1 MPKRNLPAYLQS
13 LSLNQQLAV
22 ELLASKPGIKTTEA
36 AKELNCTMET
46 IRAYRRIPAFN
57 EAVYNRYMDIS
68 GGKLVNV
75 VAAMIREAERGNV
88 QAANLVLRHYGKL
101 EDKITI
107 RHESPFE
114 KFLNIGNVTEAEVV
128 EVVETMTPEDVGS
141 SFEVDVDLP
150 ERDTVNDKLKTRVTN
165 ENRALKDV
173 YTEEKRKRKETA
185 TTARQLRIRANKV
198 GMDMLPPGRQ
208 RQNVRDE
215 WIREL
220 KNREKALN
228 SGR

>member
-1 MPKRNLPAYLQS
+1 MPKKKLPAYLQA
-13 LSLNQQLAV
+13 LSVNQQLTV

-36 AKELNCTMET
+36 AKALNCTMET

-101 EDKITI
+101 EDKITMI
-107 RHESPFE
+107 HDSPFD
-114 KFLNIGNVTEAEVV
+114 KFLKIGHVTEAEVV
-128 EVVETMTPEDVGS
+128 EVVETMTPEDVGG

-165 ENRALKDV
+165 ENRALKKT
-173 YTEEKRKRKETA
+173 YTEDKRKRKETA

-220 KNREKALN
+220 KNREKAFN

>member
-1 MPKRNLPAYLQS
+1 
-13 LSLNQQLAV
+13 
-22 ELLASKPGIKTTEA
+22 
-36 AKELNCTMET
+36 
-46 IRAYRRIPAFN
+46 
-57 EAVYNRYMDIS
+57 
-68 GGKLVNV
+68 
-75 VAAMIREAERGNV
+75 
-88 QAANLVLRHYGKL
+88 
-101 EDKITI
+101 
-107 RHESPFE
+107 
-114 KFLNIGNVTEAEVV
+114 
-128 EVVETMTPEDVGS
+128 MTPEDVSG

-165 ENRALKDV
+165 ENRALKKV
-173 YTEEKRKRKETA
+173 YSEDKRKRKETA

-220 KNREKALN
+220 KNREKAFN

>member
-1 MPKRNLPAYLQS
+1 MPKKKLPAYLQA

-36 AKELNCTMET
+36 AKALNCTMET

-114 KFLNIGNVTEAEVV
+114 KFLKIGNVTEAEVV

>member
-1 MPKRNLPAYLQS
+1 MPKKKLPAYLEA
-13 LSLNQQLAV
+13 LSVNQQLTV

-36 AKELNCTMET
+36 AKALNCTMET

-114 KFLNIGNVTEAEVV
+114 KFLKIGHVTEAEVV

-165 ENRALKDV
+165 ENRALKKT
-173 YTEEKRKRKETA
+173 YTEDKRKRKETA

-220 KNREKALN
+220 KNREKAFN

>member
-36 AKELNCTMET
+36 AKALNCTMET

-114 KFLNIGNVTEAEVV
+114 KFLKIGNVTEAEVV

-141 SFEVDVDLP
+141 SFEVNVDLP

-185 TTARQLRIRANKV
+185 TTARKLRIRANKV

>member
-1 MPKRNLPAYLQS
+1 MPKRNLPAYLQA
-13 LSLNQQLAV
+13 LSSNQQLAV

-36 AKELNCTMET
+36 AKALNCTMET

-57 EAVYNRYMDIS
+57 EAVYNRFMDIS
-68 GGKLVNV
+68 GGSLVYV

-107 RHESPFE
+107 RHDSPFD
-114 KFLNIGNVTEAEVV
+114 KFLKIGNVKEAEVV
-128 EVVETMTPEDVGS
+128 EVVETMTPEDVSG
-141 SFEVDVDLP
+141 SFEVNVDLP

-165 ENRALKDV
+165 ENKALKKV
-173 YTEEKRKRKETA
+173 YTEDKRKRKVTA
-185 TTARQLRIRANKV
+185 TTARKLRIRADKV
-198 GMDMLPPGRQ
+198 GLEMLPPGRQ

>member
-1 MPKRNLPAYLQS
+1 MPKRNLPAYLQA

-101 EDKITI
+101 EDKITMI
-107 RHESPFE
+107 HDSPFD
-114 KFLNIGNVTEAEVV
+114 KFLKIGHVTEA
-128 EVVETMTPEDVGS
+128 EVVETMTPEDVSG

-165 ENRALKDV
+165 ENRALKKV

-185 TTARQLRIRANKV
+185 TTARKLRIRANKV

-220 KNREKALN
+220 KNREKAFN
-228 SGR
+228 NGR

>member
-1 MPKRNLPAYLQS
+1 MPKKKLPAYLQA
-13 LSLNQQLAV
+13 LSVNQQLTV

-36 AKELNCTMET
+36 AKALNCTMET

-68 GGKLVNV
+68 SGKLVNV

-114 KFLNIGNVTEAEVV
+114 KFLKIGNVTEAEVV

-150 ERDTVNDKLKTRVTN
+150 ERDKVNDKLKTRVTN
-165 ENRALKDV
+165 ENRALKKT
-173 YTEEKRKRKETA
+173 YTEDKRKRKETA

-220 KNREKALN
+220 KNREKAFN

>member
-1 MPKRNLPAYLQS
+1 MPKKKLPAYLEA
-13 LSLNQQLAV
+13 LFVNQQLTV

-36 AKELNCTMET
+36 AKALNCTMET

-114 KFLNIGNVTEAEVV
+114 KFLKIGHVMEAEVV
-128 EVVETMTPEDVGS
+128 EVVETMTPEDVSGS
-141 SFEVDVDLP
+141 FDVDVDLP
-150 ERDTVNDKLKTRVTN
+150 DRDKVNDKLKTRVTN
-165 ENRALKDV
+165 ENRALKKV

-228 SGR
+228 NGR

>member
-1 MPKRNLPAYLQS
+1 MPKKKLPAYLQA
-13 LSLNQQLAV
+13 LSVNQQLTV
-22 ELLASKPGIKTTEA
+22 ELLSSKPGIRTKEA
-36 AKELNCTMET
+36 AKTLNCTTET

-114 KFLNIGNVTEAEVV
+114 KFLKIGHVTEAEVV
-128 EVVETMTPEDVGS
+128 EVVETMTPEDLGS

-150 ERDTVNDKLKTRVTN
+150 ERDTVNDTQKTRVTR
-165 ENRALKDV
+165 EKVALKEV
-173 YTEEKRKRKETA
+173 YTEEDRKNKQKRD
-185 TTARQLRIRANKV
+185 TARILRARANKV
-198 GMDMLPPGRQ
+198 GLEMLPPGRQ

-215 WIREL
+215 WVREL
-220 KNREKALN
+220 KNREKAFIN
-228 SGR
+228 GR

>member
-1 MPKRNLPAYLQS
+1 MPKKKLPAYLEA
-13 LSLNQQLAV
+13 LSVNQQLTV

-36 AKELNCTMET
+36 AKALNCTMET

-114 KFLNIGNVTEAEVV
+114 KFLKIGHVMEAEVV
-128 EVVETMTPEDVGS
+128 EVVETMTPEDLGS
-141 SFEVDVDLP
+141 SFDVDVDLP
-150 ERDTVNDKLKTRVTN
+150 NRDTVNDKLKTRVTN
-165 ENRALKDV
+165 ENKALKKV
-173 YTEEKRKRKETA
+173 YSEDKVKRKETA
-185 TTARQLRIRANKV
+185 TTARKLRIRADKV
-198 GMDMLPPGRQ
+198 GMEMLPPGRQ

-228 SGR
+228 NGR

>member
-1 MPKRNLPAYLQS
+1 MPKKNLPAYLAS
-13 LSLNQQLAV
+13 LSVNQQLAV

-36 AKELNCTMET
+36 AKALNCTMET

-114 KFLNIGNVTEAEVV
+114 KFLKIGHVTEAEVV
-128 EVVETMTPEDVGS
+128 EVVETMTPEDLGS
-141 SFEVDVDLP
+141 SFDVDVDLP
-150 ERDTVNDKLKTRVTN
+150 KRDKVNDKLKTRVTN
-165 ENRALKDV
+165 EKRALKKV
-173 YTEEKRKRKETA
+173 YTEDKRKRKETA
-185 TTARQLRIRANKV
+185 TTARKLRIRADKV
-198 GMDMLPPGRQ
+198 GMEMLPPGRQ

>member
-1 MPKRNLPAYLQS
+1 MPKKKLPAYLES
-13 LSLNQQLAV
+13 LSVNQQLTV

-36 AKELNCTMET
+36 AKALNCTMET

-114 KFLNIGNVTEAEVV
+114 KFLKIGNVTEAEGV

-150 ERDTVNDKLKTRVTN
+150 KRDTVNDKLKTRVTN
-165 ENRALKDV
+165 ENRALKKT
-173 YTEEKRKRKETA
+173 YTEDKRKRKETA

-220 KNREKALN
+220 KNREKAFN

>member
-1 MPKRNLPAYLQS
+1 MPKKKLPAYLES
-13 LSLNQQLAV
+13 LSVNQQLTV

-36 AKELNCTMET
+36 AKALNCTMET

-114 KFLNIGNVTEAEVV
+114 KFLKIGHVTEAEVV
-128 EVVETMTPEDVGS
+128 EVVETMTPEDVGG

-165 ENRALKDV
+165 ENRALKKV
-173 YTEEKRKRKETA
+173 YSEDKRKRKETA

-220 KNREKALN
+220 KNREKAFN

>member
-1 MPKRNLPAYLQS
+1 MPKKKLPAYLEA
-13 LSLNQQLAV
+13 LSVNQQLTV

-36 AKELNCTMET
+36 AKALNCTMET

-101 EDKITI
+101 EDKITMI
-107 RHESPFE
+107 HDSPFD
-114 KFLNIGNVTEAEVV
+114 KFLKIGNVKEAEVV
-128 EVVETMTPEDVGS
+128 EVVETMTPEDVS
-141 SFEVDVDLP
+141 NSFDVNVDLP

-165 ENRALKDV
+165 ENRALKKV

>member
-1 MPKRNLPAYLQS
+1 MPKRNLPAYLQA
-13 LSLNQQLAV
+13 LSSNQQLAV

-36 AKELNCTMET
+36 AKALNCTMET

-57 EAVYNRYMDIS
+57 EAVYNRFMDIS
-68 GGKLVNV
+68 GGSLVNV

-114 KFLNIGNVTEAEVV
+114 KFLKIGHVKDEDII

-141 SFEVDVDLP
+141 SFYVDVDLP

-165 ENRALKDV
+165 EKRALKKT
-173 YTEEKRKRKETA
+173 YTEDKRKRKVTA
-185 TTARQLRIRANKV
+185 TTARKLRIRADKV
-198 GMDMLPPGRQ
+198 GLEMLPPGRQ

>member
-1 MPKRNLPAYLQS
+1 MPKRHLPAYLKS

-22 ELLASKPGIKTTEA
+22 ELLSSKPGIKTTEA

-114 KFLNIGNVTEAEVV
+114 KFLKIGHVMEAEVV
-128 EVVETMTPEDVGS
+128 EVVETMTPEDLGGS
-141 SFEVDVDLP
+141 FDVDVDLP
-150 ERDTVNDKLKTRVTN
+150 NRDKVNDKLKTRVTN
-165 ENRALKDV
+165 ENKALKKV
-173 YTEEKRKRKETA
+173 YSEDKVKRKETA
-185 TTARQLRIRANKV
+185 TTARKLRIRADKV
-198 GMDMLPPGRQ
+198 GMEMLPPGRQ

-228 SGR
+228 NGR

>member
-1 MPKRNLPAYLQS
+1 MPKIKLPAYLKS
-13 LSLNQQLAV
+13 LTERQQLAV
-22 ELLASKPGIKTTEA
+22 ELLSSKPGIRTKEA
-36 AKELNCTMET
+36 AKTLNCTTET

-57 EAVYNRYMDIS
+57 EAVYSRYMDVS

-101 EDKITI
+101 EDRITLRI
-107 RHESPFE
+107 ESPFE
-114 KFLNIGNVTEAEVV
+114 KFLKIGHVTEAEVI
-128 EVVETMTPEDVGS
+128 ETMTPEDFGG

-150 ERDTVNDKLKTRVTN
+150 ERDTVNNTPKTRVTN
-165 ENRALKDV
+165 EKRALKKA
-173 YTEEKRKRKETA
+173 YTEDERKYKEKR
-185 TTARQLRIRANKV
+185 TTARLLRTRADKV
-198 GMDMLPPGRQ
+198 GMEMLPPGRQ

-215 WIREL
+215 WVREL
-220 KNREKALN
+220 KNREKVLN

>member
-1 MPKRNLPAYLQS
+1 MPKKKLPAYLEA
-13 LSLNQQLAV
+13 LFVNQQLTV

-36 AKELNCTMET
+36 AKALNCTMET

-114 KFLNIGNVTEAEVV
+114 KFLKIGHVMEAEVV
-128 EVVETMTPEDVGS
+128 EVVETMTPEDVSGS
-141 SFEVDVDLP
+141 FDVDVDLP
-150 ERDTVNDKLKTRVTN
+150 DRDKVNDKLKTRVTN
-165 ENRALKDV
+165 ENRALKKV

-220 KNREKALN
+220 KNREKAFN
-228 SGR
+228 NGR

>member
-1 MPKRNLPAYLQS
+1 MPKKKLPAYLEA
-13 LSLNQQLAV
+13 LSVNQQLTV

-36 AKELNCTMET
+36 AKALNCTMET

-114 KFLNIGNVTEAEVV
+114 KFLKIGHVMEAEVV

-141 SFEVDVDLP
+141 SFDVDVDLP
-150 ERDTVNDKLKTRVTN
+150 KRDKVNDKLKTRVTN
-165 ENRALKDV
+165 ENKALKKV
-173 YTEEKRKRKETA
+173 YTEDKRKRKETA
-185 TTARQLRIRANKV
+185 TTARKLRIRADKV
-198 GMDMLPPGRQ
+198 GMEMLPPGRQ

-228 SGR
+228 NGR

>member
-1 MPKRNLPAYLQS
+1 MPKKKLPAYLEA
-13 LSLNQQLAV
+13 LSVNQQLTV

-36 AKELNCTMET
+36 AKALNCTMET

-114 KFLNIGNVTEAEVV
+114 KFLKIGHVTEAEVV

-150 ERDTVNDKLKTRVTN
+150 ERDKVNDKLKTRVTN
-165 ENRALKDV
+165 ENRALKKT
-173 YTEEKRKRKETA
+173 YTEDKRKRKETA

-220 KNREKALN
+220 KNREKAFN

>member
-1 MPKRNLPAYLQS
+1 MPKKKLPAYLEA
-13 LSLNQQLAV
+13 LSVNQQLTV

-36 AKELNCTMET
+36 AKALNCTMET

-114 KFLNIGNVTEAEVV
+114 KFLKIGHVTEAEVV
-128 EVVETMTPEDVGS
+128 EVVETMSPEDVGS

-165 ENRALKDV
+165 EKRALKKT
-173 YTEEKRKRKETA
+173 YTEDKRKRKETA

-220 KNREKALN
+220 KNREKAFN